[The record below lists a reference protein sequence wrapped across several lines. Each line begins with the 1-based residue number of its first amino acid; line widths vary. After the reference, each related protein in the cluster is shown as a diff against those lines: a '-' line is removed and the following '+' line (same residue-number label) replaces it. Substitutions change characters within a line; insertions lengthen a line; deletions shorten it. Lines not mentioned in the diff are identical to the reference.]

1 LWRCTNQW
9 QGKERPN
16 LILYLYRT
24 TPIFKRS
31 NLTHEPFVVL
41 KQGVLTMPNGDRIE
55 GTFQGQWNEG
65 LKING
70 MYIKGTAPPTNTT
83 ALFSER

>member
-1 LWRCTNQW
+1 
-9 QGKERPN
+9 
-16 LILYLYRT
+16 
-24 TPIFKRS
+24 
-31 NLTHEPFVVL
+31 
-41 KQGVLTMPNGDRIE
+41 MPNGDRIE

-70 MYIKGTAPPTNTT
+70 MYIKGTAPPTNTA

>member
-1 LWRCTNQW
+1 MQ
-9 QGKERPN
+9 
-16 LILYLYRT
+16 
-24 TPIFKRS
+24 IFKRS

-70 MYIKGTAPPTNTT
+70 MYIKGNGPPTNTA
-83 ALFSER
+83 ALFSERYCKNTMTPQKLLRNLYDD